1 MARDPQEDG
10 QFSKRP
16 NENDGLEGDG
26 PLAEE
31 AANVDLAER
40 KMAEHS
46 RLRAI
51 EEEDEERVE
60 GVERGEEEV
69 GREVEGDEKL
79 MELASE
85 YIQGTGERARERT
98 NGEPEPHRFD
108 VEKDEAEAR
117 DEPRPEE
124 GEPKEE
130 PQEGR
135 RGGEVTKRLR
145 PQEPW
150 ERVPDERRVDVSL
163 LIDEHVWD

>member
-69 GREVEGDEKL
+69 GREVEGDE
-79 MELASE
+79 ELINWRQSTYRAQES
-85 YIQGTGERARERT
+85 ARERGPT
-98 NGEPEPHRFD
+98 VSRSRIGLMSRKMKQKPATSPAQRRASPRRSLRKVVAGVRLPNAF
-108 VEKDEAEAR
+108 AR
-117 DEPRPEE
+117 RN
-124 GEPKEE
+124 
-130 PQEGR
+130 
-135 RGGEVTKRLR
+135 RGNASRT
-145 PQEPW
+145 
-150 ERVPDERRVDVSL
+150 SA
-163 LIDEHVWD
+163 VWM